1 MAEFLLDKRSS
12 EVRPYD
18 VNFSEIL
25 GDTDTKLDSEK
36 TTVLIRDS
44 AGVDRTTSI
53 LQRTIFSGFI
63 VTLIL
68 KDGIDQEDYT
78 IFVKGVGDVEFLT
91 VQPVRV
97 IELRV
102 RDTLV
107 GNL

>member
-1 MAEFLLDKRSS
+1 MAEFLLDKRSI
-12 EVRPYD
+12 EIRPYD

-25 GDTDTKLDSEK
+25 GDTDTKLDENR
-36 TTVLIRDS
+36 TTVLVKDS
-44 AGVDRTTSI
+44 AGVDQTRMI
-53 LQRTIFSGFI
+53 LQKALFSGFI

-68 KDGIDQEDYT
+68 KGGIDQEDYT
-78 IFVKGVGDVEFLT
+78 IFVQGAGDVEYAN

>member
-1 MAEFLLDKRSS
+1 MAEFLVDKRSF
-12 EVRPYD
+12 EKRPYEVD
-18 VNFSEIL
+18 FGEIL
-25 GDTDTKLDSEK
+25 GDTDTQLDQVKTVAQVIDSSGKDVTGTIVQKL
-36 TTVLIRDS
+36 
-44 AGVDRTTSI
+44 
-53 LQRTIFSGFI
+53 IFNLMK

-68 KDGIDQEDYT
+68 KDGLDGEDYT
-78 IFVKGVGDVEFLT
+78 IFVRGFGNNESDN